1 MLTNDWIFILVG
13 IPMIMLVW
21 VMLFVIIDNEIFDG
35 RMKRK
40 IEKKLKLKDEV

>member
-1 MLTNDWIFILVG
+1 MLTDDWIFILVVF
-13 IPMIMLVW
+13 PMIMLIW
-21 VMLFVIIDNEIFDG
+21 VMLFVIVDNEIFGG